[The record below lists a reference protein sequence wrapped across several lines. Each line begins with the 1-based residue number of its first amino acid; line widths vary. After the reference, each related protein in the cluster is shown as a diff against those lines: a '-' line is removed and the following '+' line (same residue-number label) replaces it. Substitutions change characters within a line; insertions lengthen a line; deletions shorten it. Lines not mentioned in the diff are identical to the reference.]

1 MDLPDI
7 EMGETDELK
16 QQIDKFVQAKPDAV
30 AQLLRNWLTEDW
42 D

>member
-1 MDLPDI
+1 LGDN
-7 EMGETDELK
+7 DELK
-16 QQIDKFVQAKPDAV
+16 QQIEKFVAAKPDAV